1 LIKEEKLGGT
11 SMLKKIL
18 PIIVSVTI
26 AVSIAGCS
34 NSNKNSTDK
43 SSENNSQTETKQE
56 VFIGEGEWAKDYTRE
71 EVSQFHSEILARME
85 EQALFY
91 GLEYKIEEK
100 VTEENGETVNDNHI
114 YLDNINPEPNRL
126 ESMYYG
132 FKIFGED
139 LSRGSLNL
147 KIGFKLDLDQI
158 KNEDK
163 FDFKETS
170 MAAFSE
176 AMTNNSERDY
186 SEINN
191 QIIDIVKNQD
201 ANGTIESNLD
211 GLVETITI
219 KNDYLLYRLDSKVYD
234 FSINN

>member
-1 LIKEEKLGGT
+1 
-11 SMLKKIL
+11 MLKKIL
-18 PIIVSVTI
+18 PIIVSVTL

-34 NSNKNSTDK
+34 NSVKDAADKSTDNK
-43 SSENNSQTETKQE
+43 AQTENKQE
-56 VFIGEGEWAKDYTRE
+56 EAFIGEGEWAKDYTRD

-91 GLEYKIEEK
+91 GLDYNKEEK

-114 YLDNINPEPNRL
+114 YLDNLNPEPNRL

-147 KIGFKLDLDQI
+147 KMGFKLDLDQI
-158 KNEDK
+158 KAEDK

-191 QIIDIVKNQD
+191 QIIDIVKNKNT
-201 ANGTIESNLD
+201 NGTIESNLD
-211 GLVETITI
+211 GLVEIITI
-219 KNDYLLYRLDSKVYD
+219 KDDYLLYKLDSKVYD
-234 FSINN
+234 FSIKKN